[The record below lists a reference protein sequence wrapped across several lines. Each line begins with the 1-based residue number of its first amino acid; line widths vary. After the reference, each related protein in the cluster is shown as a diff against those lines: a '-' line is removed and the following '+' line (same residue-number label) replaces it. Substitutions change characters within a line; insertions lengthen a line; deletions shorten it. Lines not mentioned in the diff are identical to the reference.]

1 MGMRVGAK
9 SSIFEWF
16 LLIAFNSLI
25 QHLKKNKKCGPPL
38 KMVDANQEPLDAK
51 SKRSLGLNHFHNFR
65 ENRNYTAN
73 FLHVHPTCN
82 ACVPLCT
89 CSMHVNG
96 TFIACNNLCM
106 YLRLLCLSCMLGKHA
121 NACLANRNLKVG
133 WTFIDSYL
141 NREKLSFVSW
151 SQALHVSQIKVTLTF

>member
-1 MGMRVGAK
+1 MH
-9 SSIFEWF
+9 
-16 LLIAFNSLI
+16 LLIC
-25 QHLKKNKKCGPPL
+25 QKCSKVKPQQERISRIVQ
-38 KMVDANQEPLDAK
+38 KSYMFAN
-51 SKRSLGLNHFHNFR
+51 GF
-65 ENRNYTAN
+65 TAN
-73 FLHVHPTCN
+73 FLHVHSTCN

-133 WTFIDSYL
+133 GACIDSYL
-141 NREKLSFVSW
+141 NREKSCFVFW
-151 SQALHVSQIKVTLTF
+151 LQALHVLWIKVTLTFQRPQSKAVAVQ